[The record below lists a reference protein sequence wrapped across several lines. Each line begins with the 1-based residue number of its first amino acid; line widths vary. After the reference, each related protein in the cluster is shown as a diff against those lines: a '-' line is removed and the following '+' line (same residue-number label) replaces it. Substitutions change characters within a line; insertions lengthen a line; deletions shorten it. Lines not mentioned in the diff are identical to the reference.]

1 MLFHSV
7 FLDVEPRE
15 ELGGTIH
22 TYIPMATNGRA
33 QHMNA
38 KEKQTLEHTLNGYC
52 SKPRLQ
58 GDPRR
63 GTHPSVLS
71 LLVTQSFLG
80 EVLRDELKTGMMI
93 SYD

>member
-15 ELGGTIH
+15 ELGG
-22 TYIPMATNGRA
+22 TNGRA